1 MSILDTFNQ
10 LRDDKQS
17 LETLAS
23 LPQTLIMNMVQRKE
37 IPQENLPMIM
47 AKKAEM
53 AQTTANMKAA
63 QSQQQQ
69 QGQAGTI
76 IEQLMAQNAA
86 EEATRSQA
94 APNELTDVGI
104 ASNPVPEMRMAG
116 GGIVAFARGDLVE
129 ETPETNAEIDA
140 LLDPDY
146 ARKKRQSDAWSKVAN
161 NKNPY
166 LAEDFR
172 RDVRGI
178 VDPIKGFFTAPFDK
192 AAADSAKKAEVV
204 KLMKD
209 KNLSAADAVA
219 FQGAKNMQTADSPE
233 DYDMY
238 NPKKVERMAPVVKKD
253 QAQTQTQANLISP
266 KAAPTVQEERKS
278 IFDEYKKLYADDAE
292 ASKTARND
300 AKWNRIMEAGL
311 NIMGGES
318 PYAFANIG
326 KGGAAAA
333 KGYAED
339 VKGLRAEERDR
350 KKQLTALGMKEKEF
364 ALDERKL
371 DITDKRYGE
380 MSDIER
386 QKIGIL
392 KQQNLDQSMATQVE
406 RNFATLMS
414 EYKSSLDRGDM
425 TVSDLYRMAQEN
437 VASTRGLKSKTP
449 APEKIPTYDPNSRT
463 FK

>member
-37 IPQENLPMIM
+37 IPQENLAMIM

-63 QSQQQQ
+63 QAQQQ

-76 IEQLMAQNAA
+76 MEQLMAQNAA
-86 EEATRSQA
+86 EEATRSEV
-94 APNELTDVGI
+94 APSELTDVGI

-116 GGIVAFARGDLVE
+116 GGIVAFAKGDLVE
-129 ETPETNAEIDA
+129 DETNAEIEA

-146 ARKKRQSDAWSKVAN
+146 ARKKRQSDAWASLSNSK
-161 NKNPY
+161 KPY

-172 RDVRGI
+172 KDAKSVI
-178 VDPIKGFFTAPFDK
+178 DPVKNFFTAPFDK
-192 AAADSAKKAEVV
+192 ANAANEEKMAIAKLV
-204 KLMKD
+204 KD
-209 KNLSAADAVA
+209 KNISPVEAIAMHR
-219 FQGAKNMQTADSPE
+219 AKNIQTTDSPE

-238 NPKKVERMAPVVKKD
+238 NPKKVVRPLAPTD
-253 QAQTQTQANLISP
+253 NLNAQTANRISP
-266 KAAPTVQEERKS
+266 TRAKATPTVQEEQKS
-278 IFDEYKKLYADDAE
+278 IFDEYKKLYAEDKE
-292 ASKTARND
+292 ATKAARND
-300 AKWNRIMEAGL
+300 AKNMRMLEAGL
-311 NIMGGES
+311 EILGGDS
-318 PYAFANIG
+318 PYAGVNIG
-326 KGGAAAA
+326 KGAARAT

-350 KKQLTALGMKEKEF
+350 NKQLAALGIKEKEF
-364 ALDERKL
+364 GLESRKL
-371 DITDKRYGE
+371 DITDQRYKE
-380 MSDIER
+380 MSNLER

-392 KQQNLDQSMATQVE
+392 AQNNIDDKMAAQVE
-406 RNFATLMS
+406 KNFATLMS
-414 EYKSSLDRGDM
+414 EYKGSIDRGET

-437 VASTRGLKSKTP
+437 VASTRGLKTGTP
-449 APEKIPTYDPNSRT
+449 APTNTGLSYAT
-463 FK
+463 FMGKK